1 MRYRSTKVPA
11 ALAALVASVACG
23 LPIGAQVSEVSRRPI
38 ADIAHLT
45 FGSLCDDRF
54 IIRNDGPNSVD
65 VEYAVPKG
73 NGRTPLTL
81 GGREQVELEVRSGDD
96 LELWM
101 DGKLV
106 AKAEKEGQKC
116 KDIQGNAMVAI
127 APLNVPTQND
137 RSSNNARNARLGFGV
152 GFGSP
157 FYDPWY
163 GPFGAYG
170 WGYQPFYSGFYGR
183 PIFIGGRS
191 RRR

>member
-1 MRYRSTKVPA
+1 MRYHYTKVPA

-23 LPIGAQVSEVSRRPI
+23 LPLGAQVSEVSRRPI

-54 IIRNDGPNSVD
+54 IIRNDGPTSVD

-73 NGRTPLTL
+73 NGRTQLTL
-81 GGREQVELEVRSGDD
+81 GGREQVELEVKSGDE

-127 APLNVPTQND
+127 APLNVPTND
-137 RSSNNARNARLGFGV
+137 RNTRQTRNAQVGFGV

-157 FYDPWY
+157 FFDPWY

-183 PIFIGGRS
+183 PIFIGGR